1 MGIETLNGRRVWRC
15 GQNDMADE
23 VALAVYGATAGAAEA
38 IIQANDEL
46 VAVRGVRFD
55 AGDVLV
61 LPTIT
66 PPSKQR
72 RRLFE

>member
-15 GQNDMADE
+15 GQDDMADE
-23 VALAVYGATAGAAEA
+23 VALAVYGTATGAAEA
-38 IIQANDEL
+38 IIEANDEL
-46 VAVRGVRFD
+46 IARRGVRFD
-55 AGDVLV
+55 AGDVLT
-61 LPTIT
+61 LPVIE